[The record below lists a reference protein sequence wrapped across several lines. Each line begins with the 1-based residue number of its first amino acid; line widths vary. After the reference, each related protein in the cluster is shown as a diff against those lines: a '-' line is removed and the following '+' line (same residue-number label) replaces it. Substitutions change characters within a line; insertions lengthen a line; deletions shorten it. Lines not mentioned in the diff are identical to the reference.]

1 VTAET
6 PVPAALAALLL
17 VSACRTEDVFVEL
30 DPSTNRMLEQPR
42 VDPYES
48 VAALGAPPER
58 TQPYS
63 TAGPDPLW
71 LEGKDGSGFARV
83 IPRPVNRAM
92 LALGRSRFDTFC
104 AACHGVLGDGVS
116 IPARFMG
123 RPPPSLHEQRVREL
137 APGDVFHTVTRGYG
151 VMPSYATELTVP
163 ERWAVVAYVQAL
175 QLSQAAL
182 LAELP
187 PELAQEFGA
196 GVP

>member
-1 VTAET
+1 MAET
-6 PVPAALAALLL
+6 PLPAALAALLFA
-17 VSACRTEDVFVEL
+17 SACRTEDVFVEL

-48 VAALGAPPER
+48 VAALGTPPER
-58 TQPYS
+58 TQAYS
-63 TAGPDPLW
+63 TAGRDPLW

-92 LALGRSRFDTFC
+92 LALGQSRFDTFC

-123 RPPPSLHEQRVREL
+123 RPPPSLHEQHVREL

-187 PELAQEFGA
+187 PELAREFGA
-196 GVP
+196 RVP